1 MLHLLGSPPR
11 VLTIVVLNIADSLQV
26 VVSCDNDGQGVTG
39 PVLHVL
45 DLATGKILST
55 FSGMAETESS
65 AAVGHD
71 GIYVGSMDG
80 CVRKIV

>member
-1 MLHLLGSPPR
+1 M
-11 VLTIVVLNIADSLQV
+11 QV
-26 VVSCDNDGQGVTG
+26 VISCDNDGKGVTG
-39 PVLHVL
+39 GVLHVL

-71 GIYVGSMDG
+71 GIFVGSMDG
-80 CVRKIV
+80 GVRKIV